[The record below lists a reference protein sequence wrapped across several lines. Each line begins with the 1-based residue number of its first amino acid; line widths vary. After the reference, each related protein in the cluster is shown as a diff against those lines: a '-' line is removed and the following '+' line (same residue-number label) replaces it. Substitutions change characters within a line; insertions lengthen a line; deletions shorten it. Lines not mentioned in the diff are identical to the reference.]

1 MRLGQSKLI
10 TFLEGGQKTLREKI
24 YKKLL
29 RIADA
34 VYSVENGRKNNVY

>member
-1 MRLGQSKLI
+1 M
-10 TFLEGGQKTLREKI
+10 LREKI

-29 RIADA
+29 RIAET